1 MWHCCQP
8 VQNSIG
14 ILWCIPSLSP
24 SHFLYFA
31 IVTPHIVQS
40 HVHCFQCWEK
50 ATWRPAWFQPAI
62 LLCQRLCYEPALHS
76 LKKDWLYLVTFSKF
90 QLCFSSQWRVLFLK
104 VHNKW
109 HLPCLSSLLASALN
123 SYGQERKLT
132 WQLLLKEAQSCGG
145 DWLMIQIEGAE
156 GFGISLT
163 AVLSRCCCLFLVLM
177 WPEALGVG
185 EYKREL
191 QFSTESRV
199 AVTWH
204 CLIPS
209 YSAARLSW
217 GYSSRI

>member
-1 MWHCCQP
+1 MSTVSCVGKRPPEDQL
-8 VQNSIG
+8 G
-14 ILWCIPSLSP
+14 FSLP
-24 SHFLYFA
+24 YFCA
-31 IVTPHIVQS
+31 KD
-40 HVHCFQCWEK
+40 F
-50 ATWRPAWFQPAI
+50 AMN
-62 LLCQRLCYEPALHS
+62 LLCTAWR
-76 LKKDWLYLVTFSKF
+76 KTWLYLVTFSKF
-90 QLCFSSQWRVLFLK
+90 QLCFSSQWRVLFLE

-132 WQLLLKEAQSCGG
+132 LQLLLKEAQSCGG

-209 YSAARLSW
+209 YSAARLSF
-217 GYSSRI
+217 GVFQQNLAARLCPHAAKKKNPKKRSRGRGSLSMLFPLWW